1 MTPLSGQPFNAKVG
15 VLTELSGECVHFS
28 EQGLGY
34 LHSKGKMHRDIK
46 VIILF
51 ICSFLALISCSPVV
65 RTVLSSAH
73 VFVPVRFSAGP
84 EVAPEV
90 FTPLEVRAGVTGKR
104 RRKCLLSEF
113 VR

>member
-46 VIILF
+46 VRILF
-51 ICSFLALISCSPVV
+51 ICLLLFFSSNLTQPRRTYCAQLGSRLRASSFL
-65 RTVLSSAH
+65 R
-73 VFVPVRFSAGP
+73 GP
-84 EVAPEV
+84 
-90 FTPLEVRAGVTGKR
+90 
-104 RRKCLLSEF
+104 
-113 VR
+113 